1 MKYKQ
6 APRPQA
12 EKPLAGVKHTV
23 AVFSGKGGVGKST
36 VAANLAVALARQG
49 YRVGLLD
56 ADIHGPSIP
65 KMFGVEDARPMMEE
79 VGGQPRIMPVE
90 RYGVRLLS
98 IGFFVD
104 PGNAIVWRGGM
115 ASNALKQLITEAA
128 WGDLDYFVIDLP
140 PGTSDV
146 HLTLVQTIQLTGSVI
161 VTTPQDV
168 ALADARKG
176 INMFRND
183 KINVPILGLIE
194 NMAWFTPA
202 ELPENRYYIFGRD
215 GGQAAGRGGAHP
227 LLGQIPIVQGIR
239 EGGDEGVPAA
249 LHDDRLT
256 AQAFAEVARK
266 LVAECSD

>member
-1 MKYKQ
+1 
-6 APRPQA
+6 
-12 EKPLAGVKHTV
+12 
-23 AVFSGKGGVGKST
+23 
-36 VAANLAVALARQG
+36 
-49 YRVGLLD
+49 
-56 ADIHGPSIP
+56 
-65 KMFGVEDARPMMEE
+65 
-79 VGGQPRIMPVE
+79 MPVE

-194 NMAWFTPA
+194 NMAWFTPPSCPKTA
-202 ELPENRYYIFGRD
+202 ITSSGATGASGWPRRRTSPARANPHRAGHPRGR
-215 GGQAAGRGGAHP
+215 R
-227 LLGQIPIVQGIR
+227 R
-239 EGGDEGVPAA
+239 GVPAA

-266 LVAECSD
+266 LVAECGE